1 MRRLALLA
9 LLLLAGCGGGAPSEV
24 VPADATIYIGLDAR
38 RAEPLISATSR
49 EDVDFERD
57 VEPWLGDRAAYFVL
71 TDDEYGLVFDAE
83 DEEAAEAFG
92 RKVTAGGPQRASAII
107 DGRLVLASSRALLR
121 AMNAAADSGS
131 LADSTRLDVEGEDG
145 DDPPDFLIA
154 AEEPRVVPRAFEL
167 VKVMDQPDVP
177 DEALGDGPLTA
188 RVWDRRFEV
197 AGLPPHSD
205 TAPTLANVPGAAW
218 LAVASADLGA
228 DAALAREHEQY
239 EQIESLTGL
248 DLERSVLPHLG
259 AGLFFVQG
267 RTPADMGGRLVA
279 EVADEEALR
288 REAIALARRV
298 GPKRAEVKAG
308 EEFLELSVDHP
319 DVSYSV
325 RIADGRLTLDVGV
338 TPGGVA
344 EDLDDTR
351 AYKDAA
357 RRLGGAPT
365 FLLVED
371 DGYLAARDAVE
382 DGRRVVSVQKRR

>member
-1 MRRLALLA
+1 MRRLALLL

-24 VPADATIYIGLDAR
+24 VPADATIYVGLEAK
-38 RAEPLISATSR
+38 RAERLISGTSR
-49 EDVDFERD
+49 VDVDFERD

-71 TDDEYGLVFDAE
+71 AQDEYGMVFDAE

-107 DGRLVLASSRALLR
+107 DGRLVLASSRDLLR
-121 AMNAAADSGS
+121 RMNAAADSGS

-145 DDPPDFLIA
+145 DDPPEVLIA
-154 AEEPRVVPRAFEL
+154 AVEPSVVPRAVDL
-167 VKVMDQPDVP
+167 VEVMDRLPVP

-188 RVWDRRFEV
+188 RFWDRRIEV
-197 AGLPPHSD
+197 TGLPPHSD

-218 LAVASADLGA
+218 LAVASADLGD
-228 DAALAREHEQY
+228 DAMLARGHEQY
-239 EQIESLTGL
+239 EQIEQLTGL

-259 AGLFFVQG
+259 AGMFFVQG

-288 REAIALARRV
+288 RAVKLAQRT
-298 GPKRAEVKAG
+298 EV
-308 EEFLELSVDHP
+308 P
-319 DVSYSV
+319 YRV
-325 RIADGRLTLDVGV
+325 RISDGRLYLDVGV
-338 TPGGVA
+338 APGGVA

-365 FLLVED
+365 FLLVEGG
-371 DGYLAARDAVE
+371 GYVAARDALE
-382 DGRRVVSVQKRR
+382 DGRRVVSVEQRR